1 MAIHTIP
8 EAFEV
13 HFGTFEGRSVADI
26 RSGSDGARFEAWE
39 NGDQVDGI
47 ESLDDA
53 SRRARQVYQ
62 RAIEADTPGPI
73 VLVTH
78 GLLIRLIVCAV
89 VLGIAPRAYRHLT
102 IDNASIT
109 TIAITDRDIK
119 LTGLND
125 THFLQD
131 PGTVWRGL

>member
-1 MAIHTIP
+1 MTIHTIP
-8 EAFEV
+8 EAVEV

-26 RSGSDGARFEAWE
+26 RSGPDGARFEAWE

-53 SRRARQVYQ
+53 SRRARRVFQQVL
-62 RAIEADTPGPI
+62 EADMPGPI

-78 GLLIRLIVCAV
+78 GLLIRMIVCAC
-89 VLGIAPRAYRHLT
+89 VLKIAPSVYRHFT

-125 THFLQD
+125 THFLQE
-131 PGTVWRGL
+131 PGTVWR